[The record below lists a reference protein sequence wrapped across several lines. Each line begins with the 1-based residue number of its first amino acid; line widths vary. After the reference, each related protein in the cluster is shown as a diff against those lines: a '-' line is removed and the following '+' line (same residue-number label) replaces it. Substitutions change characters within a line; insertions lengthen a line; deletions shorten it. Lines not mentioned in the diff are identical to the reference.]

1 MVWVAAE
8 MEVRVC
14 LICLS
19 KKFGF
24 EAVEIREPLMAISK

>member
-8 MEVRVC
+8 IGLREC

-19 KKFGF
+19 KKFRSH
-24 EAVEIREPLMAISK
+24 AVENREPLMALNK